1 MSSPNPRKRPAP
13 GAAPVGPYQQIPQQY
28 VPNTQM
34 LQWNGAAANGS
45 NFVDASAAGVN
56 QYGMVPQGQMSPNYP
71 SQPSSNAL
79 TRIPANRALVPS
91 ANRGNFETGND
102 LWNYSDDTALIQPTT
117 GTVDEHDNI
126 EILEEKAQRAK
137 REAQAKRKQIPPFVQ
152 KLSSFL
158 DESKNT
164 DLIRWSDK
172 GDSFIVL
179 DEDEFA
185 KTLIPELFKH
195 NNYASFV
202 RQLNMYGFHKR
213 VGLSDNSM
221 KASERKNKSPS
232 EYYNPYFKR
241 GHPNLLWLI
250 NKPKSGSSKKKGKKE
265 DGDVDSD
272 EENIIEEIPT
282 APYGV
287 PAPQPGRA
295 LPQADVGPLQ
305 RRELTAVREQISQ
318 LQQQQKNISN
328 IIQRLRGEHNQ
339 MLQQAIMF
347 QNMHDRHENSI
358 NAILNFLANVFRK
371 SLEDQGG
378 NQNVAELLASILP
391 TSQIPQ
397 GSVLDLGDFHQQ
409 TPSPAAMSPGKRQ
422 QRLLPPIPG
431 RANTVVST
439 PGSNAGTASYNP
451 AHHAPMGQVT
461 EIFDNSPADTTSPN
475 QIKHDLQANP
485 QESMMKLIHETNAGN
500 SPAIDMP
507 EVVANTNVTLSDDQ
521 RNGLLNA
528 FGAQNATP
536 SHTTPAPAIATSA
549 TSVPAIPSIPDGRQ
563 PSNSIS
569 PTLRQNVLPP
579 SIDHLNFNA
588 EQLEELARLT
598 EQSAKG
604 IHDLQAS
611 LTPLSPSGRI
621 PGLDADGN
629 TDGSYFQDN
638 GDLDYNDYLNNY
650 LPGDDIGLFG
660 GADPLGAP
668 DGSDMFGTPPL
679 GYAQDPGQAPG
690 IDADGLPAQVENN
703 TPSPTPTEE
712 ITRDDMESPVRDLK
726 RQRRG

>member
-1 MSSPNPRKRPAP
+1 
-13 GAAPVGPYQQIPQQY
+13 
-28 VPNTQM
+28 
-34 LQWNGAAANGS
+34 
-45 NFVDASAAGVN
+45 
-56 QYGMVPQGQMSPNYP
+56 
-71 SQPSSNAL
+71 
-79 TRIPANRALVPS
+79 
-91 ANRGNFETGND
+91 
-102 LWNYSDDTALIQPTT
+102 
-117 GTVDEHDNI
+117 
-126 EILEEKAQRAK
+126 
-137 REAQAKRKQIPPFVQ
+137 
-152 KLSSFL
+152 
-158 DESKNT
+158 
-164 DLIRWSDK
+164 
-172 GDSFIVL
+172 
-179 DEDEFA
+179 
-185 KTLIPELFKH
+185 
-195 NNYASFV
+195 
-202 RQLNMYGFHKR
+202 MYGFHKR

-250 NKPKSGSSKKKGKKE
+250 NKPKSGTTKKKGKKE

-272 EENIIEEIPT
+272 EDNIIEDIPA

-287 PAPQPGRA
+287 PAPQPTRA
-295 LPQADVGPLQ
+295 LPQPDVGPLQ

-318 LQQQQKNISN
+318 IQQQQKNITA

-371 SLEDQGG
+371 SLEDQGS

-391 TSQIPQ
+391 NSQIPQ

-409 TPSPAAMSPGKRQ
+409 TPSPAAMSPGKRA

-439 PGSNAGTASYNP
+439 PGSNAGTTSYNT

-461 EIFDNSPADTTSPN
+461 EIFDNSPADTTSPS

-521 RNGLLNA
+521 RNGLLSA
-528 FGAQNATP
+528 FGAQNVPPSRSTP
-536 SHTTPAPAIATSA
+536 TPTNVTSA
-549 TSVPAIPSIPDGRQ
+549 PSVPAMPSIPDGRQ

-569 PTLRQNVLPP
+569 PTMRQSVPP
-579 SIDHLNFNA
+579 SIDSLNFNSK
-588 EQLEELARLT
+588 QIEELARLT
-598 EQSAKG
+598 EQSARG

-621 PGLDADGN
+621 PGLDSDGN
-629 TDGSYFQDN
+629 NDGYFQDN
-638 GDLDYNDYLNNY
+638 SGESVDYNEFLNHY
-650 LPGDDIGLFG
+650 LPGDDMNFFG

-668 DGSDMFGTPPL
+668 DGSDMFNTPPL
-679 GYAQDPGQAPG
+679 HYDHDLAQGPG
-690 IDADGLPAQVENN
+690 IDADGLPAQIENN
-703 TPSPTPTEE
+703 TPSPAVTEE
-712 ITRDDMESPVRDLK
+712 ITRDDMDSPVRDPK